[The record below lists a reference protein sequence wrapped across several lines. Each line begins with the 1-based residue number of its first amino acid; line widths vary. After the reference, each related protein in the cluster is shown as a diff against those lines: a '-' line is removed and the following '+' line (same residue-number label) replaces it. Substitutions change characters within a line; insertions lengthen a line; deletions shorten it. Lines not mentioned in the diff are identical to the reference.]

1 MADERPF
8 PSPAAL
14 KAALGR
20 QQYIASEE
28 IATILYLS
36 QELGKPLLTEG
47 PAGVGKTELAKAAA
61 QAMGRELI
69 RLQCYEGLDETK
81 ALYEWEYAKQ
91 LLYTQLLRD
100 KLQETLANAD
110 TLTAAA
116 DRLAQEEDVFFS
128 MRFLLQRPLL
138 KAILSEQPVVLL
150 IDEIDRADAEFE
162 AFLLEVLSD
171 FQISVPELGTLTAVH
186 RPLVILTSNNTREL
200 SEALKRR
207 CLYLFIDYPT
217 IEQEMAVVRL
227 KVPDLS
233 AKLALQAVELVHNL
247 RSLDLRK
254 SPSISETLDWA
265 RALVALNARQLDRPT
280 LESTLSVL
288 LKHESDLQRARRWL
302 DRPTSGS
309 RPGEADFPRRGL
321 PPRPN

>member
-1 MADERPF
+1 MPTRTFNTAL
-8 PSPAAL
+8 AL
-14 KAALGR
+14 KAALGE
-20 QQYIASEE
+20 QQYIASDE
-28 IATILYLS
+28 IATIMYLC
-36 QELGKPLLTEG
+36 QQLGKPLLTEG
-47 PAGVGKTELAKAAA
+47 PAGVGKTELAKAIAGA
-61 QAMGRELI
+61 TQRELI

-100 KLQETLANAD
+100 KLQETLSGASS
-110 TLTAAA
+110 LSQAA

-138 KAILSEQPVVLL
+138 KAILNPEPTVLL

-171 FQISVPELGTLTAVH
+171 FQVSVPELGTLAAVH
-186 RPLVILTSNNTREL
+186 RPLVVLTSNNTREL

-207 CLYLFIDYPT
+207 CLYLFIGYPN
-217 IEQEMAVVRL
+217 IEQELAVVRL
-227 KVPDLS
+227 KVPELTP
-233 AKLALQAVELVHNL
+233 KLARQAVELVQSL
-247 RSLDLRK
+247 RSMDLRK

-265 RALVALNARQLDRPT
+265 KALVAINASHLDTKT
-280 LESTLSVL
+280 LETTLSVL

-302 DRPTSGS
+302 QRPSQGSSGG
-309 RPGEADFPRRGL
+309 PGEPDDPRLARWK
-321 PPRPN
+321 N

>member
-1 MADERPF
+1 MTSTNHF
-8 PSPAAL
+8 SSPQAV
-14 KAALGR
+14 KDALGKE
-20 QQYIASEE
+20 QYIASDE

-47 PAGVGKTELAKAAA
+47 PAGVGKTELAKAVAGA
-61 QAMGRELI
+61 TGRGLI

-100 KLQETLANAD
+100 KLHD
-110 TLTAAA
+110 TLGSTQNLTEAA
-116 DRLAQEEDVFFS
+116 DRLANEEDVFFS
-128 MRFLLQRPLL
+128 LRFLLKRPLL
-138 KAILSEQPVVLL
+138 KAILSEQPTVLL

-171 FQISVPELGTLTAVH
+171 FQVSIPEIGTLAAVH

-207 CLYLFIDYPT
+207 CLYLFINYPT
-217 IEQEMAVVRL
+217 IEQELAVVRL
-227 KVPDLS
+227 KTPE
-233 AKLALQAVELVHNL
+233 LAPHLARQAVELVHSL
-247 RSLDLRK
+247 RKLDLRK
-254 SPSISETLDWA
+254 LPSISETLDWA
-265 RALVALNARQLDRPT
+265 KTLVALNVQNIDTKT

-288 LKHESDLQRARRWL
+288 LKHESDLQRARQLLYRSRRL
-302 DRPTSGS
+302 PREDDDEARLSGWH
-309 RPGEADFPRRGL
+309 
-321 PPRPN
+321 N